1 MIRNNDPKYKI
12 VLVKFDND
20 EVAILKIKVVK
31 DLEQMKIGNSEDDTM
46 SPEELSKFMNLS

>member
-31 DLEQMKIGNSEDDTM
+31 DLEQMKIGNSKDDTM

>member
-1 MIRNNDPKYKI
+1 MKY
-12 VLVKFDND
+12 L
-20 EVAILKIKVVK
+20 VK